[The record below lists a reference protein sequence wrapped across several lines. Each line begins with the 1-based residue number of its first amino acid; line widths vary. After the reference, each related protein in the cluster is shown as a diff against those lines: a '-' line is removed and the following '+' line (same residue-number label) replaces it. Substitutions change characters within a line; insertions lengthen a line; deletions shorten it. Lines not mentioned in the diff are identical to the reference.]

1 MWLFASQIKTTTRR
15 GPWSSSLYPGSFWGW
30 GWREGGAGFAAHK
43 NSPSSACWSD
53 TARVFICFCFCFF
66 VSRQKWDTLVQNKA
80 NRGRWIVS
88 PSGKGRGLI
97 EFCLGGFARGKK
109 QICKLRV
116 VGKKKRSEKR
126 GLETRRSTN
135 KWDGGVLAKKDNC
148 GRVITSFPLS
158 AADCERWRV
167 MRTACVRPAL
177 LELLSRPVRW
187 AWPQR
192 ASLHCC
198 LHTGRRHKQNL
209 GCFPLHVS
217 F

>member
-1 MWLFASQIKTTTRR
+1 MNCF
-15 GPWSSSLYPGSFWGW
+15 SLWK
-30 GWREGGAGFAAHK
+30 REGP
-43 NSPSSACWSD
+43 NWVLP
-53 TARVFICFCFCFF
+53 
-66 VSRQKWDTLVQNKA
+66 
-80 NRGRWIVS
+80 RW
-88 PSGKGRGLI
+88 LC
-97 EFCLGGFARGKK
+97 EGKK

-116 VGKKKRSEKR
+116 VGKKKRSEMR

-167 MRTACVRPAL
+167 MRTACVRPGL
-177 LELLSRPVRW
+177 LELLPRPVRW

-209 GCFPLHVS
+209 GCFPLHLIFKSMLSWKLLSPSQCSWTV
-217 F
+217 